1 MYGGKGVGGV
11 GAVGGGLAATGVPI
25 LMAVAL
31 AMVLL
36 FVGLLTLRAAKMRD
50 SQPRR

>member
-11 GAVGGGLAATGVPI
+11 GAVGGGLAVTGVPI
-25 LMAVAL
+25 LMAIAL

-36 FVGLLTLRAAKMRD
+36 FVGLLVLRAAKVRG
-50 SQPRR
+50 SERR